1 MARTKQ
7 VKRHRGSHVPRQVH
21 LSKEKRAYDDCVNNL
36 KKAAIDASNRAEIY
50 RLAVEAA
57 NKSPSWELP
66 VATELF
72 KLMHNKYAWLLRGF
86 SLGIVQREVQDYLWN
101 RNQTSGF
108 ESDNSDDSDD
118 STPSGN
124 ATGGASK

>member
-1 MARTKQ
+1 MARSKQ

-36 KKAAIDASNRAEIY
+36 KKAAIDASSDRVETY
-50 RLAVEAA
+50 LLAVKAA

-86 SLGIVQREVQDYLWN
+86 SLGIMQREYQDYLWN
-101 RNQTSGF
+101 SRNKKSGF
-108 ESDNSDDSDD
+108 ENDNSDDS
-118 STPSGN
+118 TP
-124 ATGGASK
+124 